1 MKISS
6 VISAFFHPVTA
17 VVLSIILTVS
27 LVISGSKEDLVVEI
41 NLATGVV
48 VIPTVESDFFGDIL
62 SVEAPV
68 SKLLVMISVGM
79 ILLVAEAVECAFFVW
94 ISRLVISLGV
104 VMLSFDLVALSSVPK
119 GSSVIT
125 SSKKG
130 VSVVVPGFMG
140 VVESVRVPVPILI

>member
-1 MKISS
+1 MKSSS
-6 VISAFFHPVTA
+6 VISVFFHPVTA

-79 ILLVAEAVECAFFVW
+79 ILSAAEAVECAFFVW

-104 VMLSFDLVALSSVPK
+104 VMVSFDLVALSSVPK
-119 GSSVIT
+119 CSSVIT
-125 SSKKG
+125 SGKKG
-130 VSVVVPGFMG
+130 VSVVVPGFVG
-140 VVESVRVPVPILI
+140 VVESVRVPIPILI